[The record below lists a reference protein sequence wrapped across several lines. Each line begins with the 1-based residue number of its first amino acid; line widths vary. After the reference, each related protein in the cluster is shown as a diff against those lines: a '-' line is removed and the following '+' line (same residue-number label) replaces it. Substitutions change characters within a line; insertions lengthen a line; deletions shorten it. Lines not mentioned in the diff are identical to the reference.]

1 MPRLID
7 ADVLKEKIL
16 SLTGMF
22 DDGGFY
28 VGMDAVLGMI
38 DFQNAI
44 DPESLRP
51 HGRWEKSED
60 GCFGLALLE
69 CSLCRGECFDID
81 EDIELV
87 NYRYC
92 PNCGAKMDLEEE
104 MTIDQD

>member
-7 ADVLKEKIL
+7 ADVVKKNIDEWLDCVGTALIGKGL
-16 SLTGMF
+16 SYTWELEGCI
-22 DDGGFY
+22 DD
-28 VGMDAVLGMI
+28 APT
-38 DFQNAI
+38 I

-60 GCFGLALLE
+60 GYCGLALLE

-81 EDIELV
+81 EDIELL

-92 PNCGAKMDLEEE
+92 PNCGAIMDLEEE
-104 MTIDQD
+104 